1 VSRYARLWLE
11 LMRLSFRHEQR
22 MAGGALVAIAGS
34 VAAVAV
40 SAVSARAAV
49 DAAIAHRTGPAVT
62 AAVIAALTYALSLM
76 LRTTVDNLINLTVD
90 RVGRLQL
97 HGGLYLDVSTV
108 EGIDHLERSD
118 YLDRLALLRRTFNG
132 VMSWSWSILTA
143 VERMAELAVMVL
155 LLGTVTPLLGALLVF
170 AVAPVLCDR
179 RGQRVVHEA
188 EVATEESNRLQQ
200 ELFELSVQASSGK
213 DIRVSGAA
221 DEIASRQRA
230 AWDEVAAGRYRAQLR
245 ASAARLLGWLV
256 FGAGFVGA
264 LGLVTYRTAHGT
276 GSVGDLVLT
285 ILVASRLRQAMQAA
299 VTSTMRTTAGARMVH
314 NFLWLRDYVAAERA
328 RATGTL
334 AAPPVLRSGLR
345 LDGVSFVYPGT
356 DRAALTD
363 LSVAIPAGTVVAVVG
378 EYGSGKTTLV
388 KLLTRCYRPSAGSI
402 QVDGIDL
409 LDLDASAWRA
419 RSSAAFQDFGR
430 FHTTVAESVGLGDV
444 TAPPSRVEAAVR
456 ESDAHSLVSRLPKG
470 LSTQL
475 GVHLGGVDLSEGQWQ
490 RIALARAAMR
500 TDPVLFVLD
509 EPTASLDAP
518 SEEAIYA
525 HHMTRARDIAA
536 RTGAITVI
544 VSHRFSTVAGADL
557 ILVLHEGRLV
567 ESGGHAELL
576 RAGGRYAD
584 LYGLQATAYAR
595 SAGSVE

>member
-1 VSRYARLWLE
+1 VNRYARLWVE
-11 LMRLSFRHEQR
+11 MMSLSWRHER
-22 MAGGALVAIAGS
+22 RLTASALAAIVGS
-34 VAAVAV
+34 VAAVAG
-40 SAVSARAAV
+40 SAIAARSAV
-49 DAAIAHRTGPAVT
+49 DATIAHRTGLAVAT
-62 AAVIAALTYALSLM
+62 AVAAALAYALSLM
-76 LRTTVDNLINLTVD
+76 LSNTVDSLVNITFD
-90 RVGRLQL
+90 RLGRLQL
-97 HGGLYLDVSTV
+97 HGALHLDISTV

-118 YLDRLALLRRTFNG
+118 YLDRLGLLRRTSGG
-132 VMSWSWSILTA
+132 VTAWAWSIVTA
-143 VERMAELAVMVL
+143 AARVVELAIMVL
-155 LLGTVTPLLGALLVF
+155 LLGTITPLLATLLVF

-179 RGQRVVHEA
+179 RGQRVVHDA
-188 EVATEESNRLQQ
+188 EVATEEAHRLQQ
-200 ELFELSVQASSGK
+200 DLFDLSVQAGSGK

-221 DEIASRQRA
+221 ELIAGRQRA
-230 AWDEVAAGRYRAQLR
+230 AWDEAMAGRYRAQAR
-245 ASAARLLGWLV
+245 ASGWRLLGWLV
-256 FGAGFVGA
+256 FASGFVGA
-264 LGLVTYRTAHGT
+264 LGLVTYRTAHGA

-285 ILVASRLRQAMQAA
+285 ILVASSLRQAMQGA
-299 VTSTMRTTAGARMVH
+299 VASTMRTTAAARMVRT
-314 NFLWLRDYVAAERA
+314 FLWLRDYVGAQRA
-328 RATGTL
+328 RATGTRP
-334 AAPPVLRSGLR
+334 APPVLRTGLR
-345 LDGVSFVYPGT
+345 LDGVSFVYSGT
-356 DRAALTD
+356 DRPALTD
-363 LSVAIPAGTVVAVVG
+363 VSITIPAGTVVAVVG

-388 KLLTRCYRPSAGSI
+388 KLLTRCYRPSAGRI
-402 QVDGIDL
+402 FIDGVNL
-409 LDLDASAWRA
+409 LDLDATAWRA

-430 FHTTVAESVGLGDV
+430 FHTTVGESVGLGDV

-456 ESDAHSLVSRLPKG
+456 ESDAQALVARLPQG

-525 HHMTRARDIAA
+525 HHMSRARDIAA

-576 RAGGRYAD
+576 RSGGRYAE
-584 LYGLQATAYAR
+584 LYGMQATAYSR
-595 SAGSVE
+595 P